1 MSYSKDNV
9 KIIKP
14 EIISYTM
21 NKEKNSW
28 NPEILK
34 LKPTEYKYFAKNY
47 KIISQSGTL

>member
-21 NKEKNSW
+21 NRENSW

-34 LKPTEYKYFAKNY
+34 LKLTEYKYFAKNY